1 MIGAGKLTVETVKEI
16 KDLFKTNLS
25 DTEIASMYNVSRPMV
40 NLIRNGQRWPEE
52 REKIKAQVDEVEELP
67 CLCEEIIVTPKIK
80 YNIMT
85 RVCPIISPH
94 GKLYIIL
101 HYLEDRLTSERF
113 SGLFEQIP
121 DDSEVQ
127 VNHDKFKS
135 KIW

>member
-25 DTEIASMYNVSRPMV
+25 DTEIASMYGVSRPMV

-67 CLCEEIIVTPKIK
+67 CLCEEIIVTRKIK

-101 HYLEDRLTSERF
+101 HYLQDRLTSERF
-113 SGLFEQIP
+113 SGLFEEIP

>member
-1 MIGAGKLTVETVKEI
+1 MIGAGKLTVERVNEI

-67 CLCEEIIVTPKIK
+67 CVCEEIIVRPKIK

-85 RVCPIISPH
+85 RVCPIITPN
-94 GKLYIIL
+94 GKIYIIL

-113 SGLFEQIP
+113 SGLFEEIP

-127 VNHDKFKS
+127 VNHDKFKN
-135 KIW
+135 KIF

>member
-25 DTEIASMYNVSRPMV
+25 DTEIASMYGVSRPMV

-67 CLCEEIIVTPKIK
+67 CLCEEIIVTRKIK

-101 HYLEDRLTSERF
+101 HYLQDRLTSERF
-113 SGLFEQIP
+113 SGLFEEIP

-135 KIW
+135 K

>member
-1 MIGAGKLTVETVKEI
+1 MIGAGKLTVETVKKI

-25 DTEIASMYNVSRPMV
+25 DAEIASMYGVSRPMV

-52 REKIKAQVDEVEELP
+52 REKIKHQVDENEILP
-67 CLCEEIIVTPKIK
+67 CVSEIVNNVPIETH
-80 YNIMT
+80 
-85 RVCPIISPH
+85 VCPVITPN

-121 DDSEVQ
+121 SDTEVQ
-127 VNHDKFKS
+127 VNHDMFKS
-135 KIW
+135 KIF